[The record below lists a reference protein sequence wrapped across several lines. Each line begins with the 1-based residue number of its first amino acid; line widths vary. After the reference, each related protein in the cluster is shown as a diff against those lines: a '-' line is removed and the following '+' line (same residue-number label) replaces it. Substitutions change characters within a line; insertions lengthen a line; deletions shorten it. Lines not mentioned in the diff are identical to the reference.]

1 MILYPTTDNQV
12 HCSGGTCVLLPH
24 HITDNLTFKYHEE
37 EHAFPY
43 FPFFLPACCS
53 KVSLHMHILNGIFC
67 KKLPVVKN
75 N

>member
-12 HCSGGTCVLLPH
+12 HCFGGTCVLLPH

-43 FPFFLPACCS
+43 FPFFETPI
-53 KVSLHMHILNGIFC
+53 VPSLT
-67 KKLPVVKN
+67 KLSN
-75 N
+75 TS